1 MFARIVYYIVHKFC
15 CICTCLKVVDEWCV
29 TLKQFPI
36 HSLEKPLRDM
46 AEWHKT
52 NKQHVYK
59 FDQKGMQ
66 VYRLFANEM
75 ADKINEQWEQ
85 GKMAQG
91 NVSKDNRTMVRLV
104 SRRKQSRC
112 HFQHS

>member
-1 MFARIVYYIVHKFC
+1 MV
-15 CICTCLKVVDEWCV
+15 
-29 TLKQFPI
+29 FPI
-36 HSLEKPLRDM
+36 HSLEKPLRDV
-46 AEWHKT
+46 AEWHNT
-52 NKQHVYK
+52 NKQHVNK

-75 ADKINEQWEQ
+75 ADKINEQREQ

-91 NVSKDNRTMVRLV
+91 NVSKDKCIMVRLV
-104 SRRKQSRC
+104 SRRKQSHC